1 MTAPA
6 RETATAPAAR
16 PAEIDRRLARATAGL
31 CRDHPR
37 LAPAVR
43 GVLAPLRDRLHRVHS
58 SSQQADAPTW
68 AVYTAELDRGV
79 DELTVEIARA
89 AERQATG
96 AEVDDV
102 LTGAAARLELRAWQL
117 RLGTLT
123 EAGADTAEAQA
134 LADALVRR
142 LADAAPVTRDEVDH
156 ALADLR
162 AAVRR
167 VERG

>member
-43 GVLAPLRDRLHRVHS
+43 GVLGPLRDRLHRVHS
-58 SSQQADAPTW
+58 SCQQADAPTW

-89 AERQATG
+89 AERQAAG

-102 LTGAAARLELRAWQL
+102 LAGTAARLELRAWQL

-123 EAGADTAEAQA
+123 DAGADTAAAQE
-134 LADALVRR
+134 LADALARR
-142 LADAAPVTRDEVDH
+142 LAEQPTAPRAEVDAA
-156 ALADLR
+156 LGDLR
-162 AAVRR
+162 TAVRR